1 MLYYNSLQKKKEKFV
16 FFKKNE
22 RKEEK
27 EGMTKEIT
35 SIFLLSFT
43 NNCKTSQKFERK
55 ENGKKGRK
63 IKYEIR

>member
-1 MLYYNSLQKKKEKFV
+1 MLYYNPLQKKKKV
-16 FFKKNE
+16 CLKKKNE

-35 SIFLLSFT
+35 SIFLSSFT